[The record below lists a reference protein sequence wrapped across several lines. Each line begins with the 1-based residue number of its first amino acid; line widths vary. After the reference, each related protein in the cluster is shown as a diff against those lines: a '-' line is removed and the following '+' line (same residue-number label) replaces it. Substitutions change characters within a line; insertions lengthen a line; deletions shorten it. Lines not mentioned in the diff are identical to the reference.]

1 MVIAILTAI
10 AGIIWAL
17 YRLHTSGVD
26 LNSFNPFYWF
36 RRRKW
41 QNQINTKPIHL
52 LENPVEAAAL
62 LLVATAKLDGEITR
76 EQKRFVIQLFIA
88 EFSISET
95 AAHELYATSSYLLK
109 DVDNIIA
116 EVRLILEPCR
126 AAFKPNHIATLI
138 EMLHKV
144 ASEESSPT
152 VAQNEL
158 ILEVRKYLLPG
169 AEDKLT
175 WK

>member
-1 MVIAILTAI
+1 MFLAILTAI

-17 YRLHTSGVD
+17 YRLHSSGVD
-26 LNSFNPFYWF
+26 LNAFNPFYWF

-52 LENPVEAAAL
+52 IENPMEAAAL

-76 EQKRFVIQLFIA
+76 EQKRFVIQLFVT
-88 EFSISET
+88 EFSITET
-95 AAHELYATSSYLLK
+95 VANELYATSSYLLK
-109 DVDNIIA
+109 DVDKITP
-116 EVRLILEPCR
+116 EVRLILEPCK

-144 ASEESSPT
+144 AGEENSPT

-158 ILEVRKYLLPG
+158 ILEVRKHLEHKP
-169 AEDKLT
+169 ENKLT
-175 WK
+175 WE